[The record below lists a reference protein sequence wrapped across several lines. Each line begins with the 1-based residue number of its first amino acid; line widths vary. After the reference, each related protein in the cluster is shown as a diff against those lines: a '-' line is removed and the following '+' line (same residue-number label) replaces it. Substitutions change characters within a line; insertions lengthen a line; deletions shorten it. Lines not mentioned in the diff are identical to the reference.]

1 MDSLLNPNRPPMFC
15 PGCSHERSLHA
26 LDMAFQTM
34 GLRGNEAVIVS
45 DIGCSGLFDAYF
57 NTHAMHGLHGR
68 ALTYAAGIKMACP
81 ELTVVVTMGD
91 GCVGIGGAH
100 LLAACRRNLDLTLL
114 ILNNFNFGMTGGQFS
129 CTTPSE
135 ASVASGFLNT
145 LEKPMDICGVTAAAG
160 APFIVRASVYQ
171 KDISDILVRAIS
183 FEGFS
188 LVDLWGLCTGRYAKK
203 NPLSPKE
210 IETVINKLPSFDGPV
225 TANMRHEYGSQYR
238 EKMSP
243 QTDEMKTEEIDVT
256 FSSPVKDRREIV
268 LLGSAGDHIQWAGS
282 LLAHAAISAGMHATQ
297 KNDYDITVLRGQSAS
312 EVIIAPEPVV
322 FTGVEKPD
330 FIMAISQEGV
340 NRHRNLFLKTSI
352 RTRIITAKGLEIPA
366 TSARVHE
373 IDFKAHG
380 FSKTEWALAA
390 VALLARTED
399 PITSEALNHTLRQ
412 VLTGKDLQSALSVM
426 ERAALFSVNE
436 RIK

>member
-1 MDSLLNPNRPPMFC
+1 MFC

-26 LDMAFQTM
+26 LDAAFQTM
-34 GLRGNEAVIVS
+34 GLRGNEVVIVS
-45 DIGCSGLFDAYF
+45 DIGCSGLFDTYF

-91 GCVGIGGAH
+91 GCMGIGGAH

-145 LEKPMDICGVTAAAG
+145 LEKPMDICSVAAAAG
-160 APFIVRASVYQ
+160 APYVARASVYL
-171 KDISDILVRAIS
+171 KDIVDLLVRAIS

-188 LVDLWGLCTGRYAKK
+188 LVDLWGLCTGRYTKK

-210 IETVINKLPSFDGPV
+210 IETAINKLPAFDGSV
-225 TANMRHEYGSQYR
+225 SLNMRHEYGSQYR
-238 EKMSP
+238 EKMSR
-243 QTDEMKTEEIDVT
+243 QTDEMKTAEIEVR
-256 FSSPVKDRREIV
+256 FASPVNSRREIV
-268 LLGSAGDHIQWAGS
+268 LIGSAGDHIQWAGS

-297 KNDYDITVLRGQSAS
+297 KNDYDITVLRGQSVS
-312 EVIIAPEPVV
+312 EVIIAPEPVA

-330 FIMAISQEGV
+330 IIVAVSQEGV
-340 NRHRNLFLKTSI
+340 NRHRNLFLKTNSQ
-352 RTRIITAKGLEIPA
+352 TRIITAKGLEIPA
-366 TSARVHE
+366 TSARVHA

-380 FSKTEWALAA
+380 FLKAEWALAA
-390 VALLARTED
+390 VALLARMED
-399 PITSEALNHTLRQ
+399 PVMSEALDHTLRQ
-412 VLTGKDLQSALSVM
+412 ALAGKDLQSALAVM
-426 ERAALFSVNE
+426 ERAALLPVEVYKLGN
-436 RIK
+436 K